1 MTIRAVLATRNDH
14 KVEEVMRIL
23 QAEGVD
29 IELLAL
35 PAEAPDVAE
44 TESTFAGNA
53 LLKARSAA
61 EATGLPAIADDSGLC
76 VDALHGMPGVLS
88 ARWSGRHGDDA
99 ANLALVLAQLSEVP
113 DGRRGAQFV
122 CAAAWVVP
130 GSHEH
135 VVEGVLEGT
144 LAHAPRGSHG
154 FGYDPVF
161 MPQGYALTTAE
172 LRPHEKDAISHR
184 GQALR
189 ALARTV
195 LSG

>member
-144 LAHAPRGSHG
+144 LAHAPRGSQG

-184 GQALR
+184 GQAMR

>member
-184 GQALR
+184 GQAMR